1 MNNEQ
6 LTLKV
11 LELEKELATYR
22 KFFKPTPTQL
32 VITNSVLIKGKL
44 NADRVYTGRSGTFE
58 ELEPLP

>member
-1 MNNEQ
+1 MTNEQ

-11 LELEKELATYR
+11 LELEKELAVYR

-44 NADRVYTGRSGTFE
+44 NADRVYTGRSGSFV
-58 ELEPLP
+58 ELET